1 MVDEY
6 IETDDPSAAL
16 ILNDRLKI
24 NECFYYF
31 KNILKKGGG
40 RQAL

>member
-6 IETDDPSAAL
+6 IESNDPSAAL

-24 NECFYYF
+24 N
-31 KNILKKGGG
+31 
-40 RQAL
+40 

>member
-6 IETDDPSAAL
+6 IESSDPSAAL

-24 NECFYYF
+24 N
-31 KNILKKGGG
+31 
-40 RQAL
+40 